1 MGQLVSKR
9 QTKPLA
15 VALRDVHK
23 AYGRGGSSTPVLRGV
38 DLDIPAGQCVFL
50 AGPSG
55 SGKTTLLSILGCI
68 LGADRGDVR
77 LFGEDLGA
85 LTERERV
92 MFRCHRIG
100 FVFQRFHLIRGLTAL
115 ENVAVPLTLQR
126 RSRREAHRRARQLL
140 ADVGLGDLVHAHSSR
155 LSTGQCQRVALA
167 RALVSNPDVILADE
181 PTASLDEDN
190 GGSVMRLLR
199 SLTTDLG
206 KTAIIVTHDPRIY
219 RYADRV
225 CHMEH
230 GIVVEQKAQTG
241 SGGFSA
247 AETDP
252 VETDQDELSL
262 SGT

>member
-1 MGQLVSKR
+1 MGQLVTEMKTER
-9 QTKPLA
+9 LA
-15 VALRDVHK
+15 VSVRDVHK
-23 AYGRGGSSTPVLRGV
+23 SYGGGGSSTHVLRGV
-38 DLDIPAGQCVFL
+38 HLDIPSGQCIFL

-68 LGADRGDVR
+68 LRADRGAVR
-77 LFGEDLGA
+77 LFDEDVGSLA
-85 LTERERV
+85 ERERV
-92 MFRCHRIG
+92 MFRSQRIG

-126 RSRREAHRRARQLL
+126 RSRRETHLRARQLL
-140 ADVGLGDLVHAHSSR
+140 ADVGLGDLVHAHPSR

-167 RALVSNPDVILADE
+167 RALVTNPDVILADE
-181 PTASLDEDN
+181 PTASLDEEN
-190 GGSVMRLLR
+190 GRSVMRLLR

-219 RYADRV
+219 RFADRI

-230 GIVVEQKAQTG
+230 GVVVDQPLQTESIGG
-241 SGGFSA
+241 SPV
-247 AETDP
+247 ETDP
-252 VETDQDELSL
+252 VGTDQDELSL